1 MWKKVRF
8 SDAEA
13 QTRHMVENVLASAVR
28 AVLRREKEK
37 TMQIETMTVE
47 EATQKLRALG
57 LKIST
62 TTLREGIA
70 QGQFPFGSYIKTDKS
85 CVCYVW
91 TRPFEKWVE
100 ERT

>member
-1 MWKKVRF
+1 
-8 SDAEA
+8 
-13 QTRHMVENVLASAVR
+13 
-28 AVLRREKEK
+28 
-37 TMQIETMTVE
+37 MQIENMTVE
-47 EATQKLRALG
+47 EATQKLRAMG
-57 LKIST
+57 VKISA

-91 TRPFEKWVE
+91 TRMLEKWIA

>member
-1 MWKKVRF
+1 MLI
-8 SDAEA
+8 E
-13 QTRHMVENVLASAVR
+13 
-28 AVLRREKEK
+28 

-91 TRPFEKWVE
+91 TRLLEKWVA
-100 ERT
+100 ERVFGRGSDEYASLIRDEK